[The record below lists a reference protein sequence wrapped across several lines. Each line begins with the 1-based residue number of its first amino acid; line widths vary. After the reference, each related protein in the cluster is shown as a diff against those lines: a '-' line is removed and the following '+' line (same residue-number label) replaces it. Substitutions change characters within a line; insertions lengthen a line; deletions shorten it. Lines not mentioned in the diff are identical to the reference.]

1 MKISLTADQL
11 KLRDSM
17 VPIAVMEHHQ
27 LAQMSLGVHDIAE
40 RLVLAWL
47 RLEAQTKLS
56 PLLLTVE
63 SVLLVNNIIA
73 ESLELPGAG
82 FRGAE
87 KWEELIEQVADELDD
102 DPAHVCSWMFSALY
116 WEHLERCRGAT
127 AFFYLN
133 LIRSQHGLPP
143 YTISLKKL
151 GAFLDSLSASGP
163 PLYDGQTFYPEEY
176 SD

>member
-27 LAQMSLGVHDIAE
+27 LAQRLLGVNDIAE
-40 RLVLAWL
+40 RLVLAWM
-47 RLEAQTKLS
+47 RLETKTKLS
-56 PLLLTVE
+56 PLSFTVE
-63 SVLLVNNIIA
+63 SVLSVSNVIA
-73 ESLELPGAG
+73 ESLELSGSG
-82 FRGAE
+82 FRESE
-87 KWEELIEQVADELDD
+87 KWEELIEQVGDEIDD
-102 DPAHVCSWMFSALY
+102 DPAHLFSWMFSALY
-116 WEHLERCRGAT
+116 WEHLEQCRGAT

-143 YTISLKKL
+143 YAISLTKL